1 MPNPILAGYCSRTAD
16 RGPVDFA
23 VAAARATGAHVLA
36 VAIHSGS
43 PVADFPVGGE
53 LADQPEHAARAALES
68 LRDEFGA
75 TVDVRAR
82 EALTAAAGLT
92 AVAEEVDARVIVLGS
107 SRRGA
112 LGRVVPGSTAERV
125 VNGAPCPVAVV
136 PRDYA
141 VPAGGITTVGAAFAP
156 TPEGREALRA
166 AALLADAAGA
176 SLRVIMVLDPALALH
191 SPPGR
196 LATAHHDQD
205 AAEDRAGRSRIAA
218 ERALDDAIAAV
229 SPTAPVERAVLVQD
243 PAEGLAAASGHLD
256 LLVMG
261 SRAYGPMRAV
271 MLGGVSRR
279 VITRATCPLL
289 VLPRGPGSAVEAL
302 VPTADAEH
310 AAG

>member
-1 MPNPILAGYCSRTAD
+1 MTRPILAGYCTRTAD

-23 VAAARATGAHVLA
+23 VATARATRAHVLA

-43 PVADFPVGGE
+43 PKVDFPVGGE
-53 LADQPEHAARAALES
+53 LADQPEPAARAGLEP
-68 LRDEFGA
+68 LRDQFGA
-75 TVDVRAR
+75 TVDVLVR
-82 EALTAAAGLT
+82 EALSPAAGLT
-92 AVAEEVDARVIVLGS
+92 AVAEEVDARMIVLGS

-125 VNGAPCPVAVV
+125 VHGAPCPVAVV

-141 VPAGGITTVGAAFAP
+141 VPAGGITIVGAAFAP
-156 TPEGREALRA
+156 TAEGREALRA

-176 SLRVIMVLDPALALH
+176 SLRVIMVLDPALATH
-191 SPPGR
+191 SSPGM
-196 LATAHHDQD
+196 LATAHHDHD

-229 SPTAPVERAVLVQD
+229 PPTVPVERDVLFQD
-243 PAEGLAAASGHLD
+243 PAEGLAAASERLD

-289 VLPRGPGSAVEAL
+289 VLPRGTGSAVEAL
-302 VPTADAEH
+302 VPRADAER